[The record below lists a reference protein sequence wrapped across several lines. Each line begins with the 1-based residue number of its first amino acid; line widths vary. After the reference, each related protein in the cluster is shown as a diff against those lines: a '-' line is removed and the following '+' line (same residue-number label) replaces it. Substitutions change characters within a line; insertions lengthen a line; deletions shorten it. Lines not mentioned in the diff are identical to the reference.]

1 MNHLSLFSGIGGF
14 DLAAKWMGWNN
25 IAHVEKNEYCRK
37 ILNKH
42 FPKSQSYEDI
52 KEFDGTKYRG
62 SIDIISGGFP
72 CQPFSVAGN
81 QKSKDDD
88 RYLWPEMLRI
98 IREIKP
104 RWIVGEN
111 VPGIIKLALDD
122 VLASLEAEG
131 YTCWTFV
138 IPACAVG
145 AWHRRDRV
153 WIVSHRNEIGCNNG
167 EHPIKER
174 PVCIKDV
181 WEDKEDNQARGKREY
196 RAGTFSKATTN
207 ASGSRRK
214 NGVYGKEQ
222 ASEGK
227 AGKLGNGGRECNGGA
242 YWRTEPG
249 VGRVV
254 NGVPLRVD
262 RIKALGNA
270 VVPQVVYEIF
280 KIIEQ
285 YEKQP

>member
-111 VPGIIKLALDD
+111 VFGIIKLGLDD
-122 VLASLEAEG
+122 VLASLEDEG
-131 YTCWTFV
+131 YKCRTFV

-153 WIVSHRNEIGCNNG
+153 WIIAHSGIQSFKNYDPHAKVFCWN
-167 EHPIKER
+167 
-174 PVCIKDV
+174 DV
-181 WEDKEDNQARGKREY
+181 WEDNTKTCKQKKLEIRGVCGISDVPNPSSFGWE
-196 RAGTFSKATTN
+196 
-207 ASGSRRK
+207 
-214 NGVYGKEQ
+214 NGVHGKEQ
-222 ASEGK
+222 KRK
-227 AGKLGNGGRECNGGA
+227 AGELGNVFEESDGRA
-242 YWRTEPG
+242 YWADEPR
-249 VGRVV
+249 VGRVA
-254 NGVPLRVD
+254 NGVPSRVD
-262 RIKALGNA
+262 RIKSLGNA